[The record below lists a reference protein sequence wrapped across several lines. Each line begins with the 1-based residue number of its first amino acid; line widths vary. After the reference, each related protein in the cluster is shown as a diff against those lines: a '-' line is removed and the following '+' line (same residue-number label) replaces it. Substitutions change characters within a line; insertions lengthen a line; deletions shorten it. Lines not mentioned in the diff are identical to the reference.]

1 MPTVLYRWDFET
13 GDTQGWVLGSYSSLD
28 NTSKLQGVYS
38 IKYSLG
44 VICNTEYNNLI
55 MYITGID
62 LSTASRPLMIFL
74 HRSDNGGECP
84 AYVNYPEEII
94 VRVKDSSDNILMTS
108 TVRVAYL
115 ASGFTKVIVV
125 DLSPVA
131 GRSDLKIEIIQYNF
145 NRCCAPGSTIIAYYD
160 NIYIIDGGD
169 KEYNI
174 ALLTNSNVD
183 RTVSFS
189 IPDNDKAL
197 PSGSARF
204 SINLG
209 SPPHPLDESR
219 DVFTYTAVT
228 DQGSAPITSTDAT
241 YRHASALQAPAS
253 APAQFSRL
261 DVRAYVVSVVAG
273 YYAFDEVV
281 VVSFW
286 GTDWSLKVVYVFR
299 VAITVNAYS
308 PLSATAMINTT
319 YGTAWNGLRD
329 FSLKVHGRSLTIA
342 CYVKYLVGDN
352 TLVQSG
358 TVKVE
363 VYSSDYTRKYGES
376 VVDLTVGTELTGPDI
391 TGIPVDTDLKLR
403 ISWSIV
409 ANARVVL
416 TVRPIFKVY

>member
-13 GDTQGWVLGSYSSLD
+13 GDTQGWVLGPYSSL
-28 NTSKLQGVYS
+28 NAESKVQGVYS
-38 IKYSLG
+38 IKYTISVADG
-44 VICNTEYNNLI
+44 EFTNLV
-55 MYITGID
+55 MYITNID
-62 LSTASRPLMIFL
+62 LSTASKPLMLFVL
-74 HRSDNGGECP
+74 KDESGRNC
-84 AYVNYPEEII
+84 ANYPVNVI
-94 VRVKDSSDNILMTS
+94 VKVKD
-108 TVRVAYL
+108 
-115 ASGFTKVIVV
+115 ASGAVLMSTTVGIALYSSWFFRAVV
-125 DLSPVA
+125 LDLSPVA
-131 GRSDLKIEIIQYNF
+131 GRSGLTIEIYQYNKF
-145 NRCCAPGSTIIAYYD
+145 ACFGTVTATVMYYD

-174 ALLTNSNVD
+174 ALLANSNVD

-189 IPDNDKAL
+189 IPDADKAL
-197 PSGSARF
+197 PSGSAWF

-228 DQGSAPITSTDAT
+228 DQGSTSITSTDAT

-261 DVRAYVVSVVAG
+261 DVRAFVVSVATG
-273 YYAFDEVV
+273 YYAFDKVV

-286 GTDWSLKVVYVFR
+286 DTGWNLKVVYVFR

-319 YGTAWNGLRD
+319 YGTAWNGQRD

-363 VYSSDYTRKYGES
+363 VYSSDYSTKYGES
-376 VVDLTVGTELTGPDI
+376 VVDLTVGAELTGPDI
-391 TGIPVDTDLKLR
+391 TGVPVDRDLKLR

>member
-1 MPTVLYRWDFET
+1 MPTVLYKWDFET
-13 GDTQGWVLGSYSSLD
+13 GDTQGWVLGPYSSL
-28 NTSKLQGVYS
+28 NAESKVQGVYS
-38 IKYSLG
+38 ILYYRAASSASDL
-44 VICNTEYNNLI
+44 V
-55 MYITGID
+55 MYITDID
-62 LSTASRPLMIFL
+62 LSTASKPLMLF
-74 HRSDNGGECP
+74 
-84 AYVNYPEEII
+84 I
-94 VRVKDSSDNILMTS
+94 VRDTSGAAEYPRIGYTNITVTVKDSAGNTLLTYNIRLFYT
-108 TVRVAYL
+108 TYYLGFYKVVA
-115 ASGFTKVIVV
+115 V

-131 GRSDLKIEIIQYNF
+131 GRSGLRIEISENF
-145 NRCCAPGSTIIAYYD
+145 SYSGTVGTTTFFD
-160 NIYIIDGGD
+160 NIHIIDGGD

-174 ALLTNSNVD
+174 ALLANSGID

-189 IPDNDKAL
+189 IPDADKAL

-204 SINLG
+204 SISLG

-219 DVFTYTAVT
+219 DVFSYTAVT
-228 DQGSAPITSTDAT
+228 DQGSASITSTDASN
-241 YRHASALQAPAS
+241 RHASPYQQPS
-253 APAQFSRL
+253 TIPGVFTRL
-261 DVRAYVVSVVAG
+261 DVRAYVVSVASG

-286 GTDWSLKVVYVFR
+286 DTSWNLKVVYVFR
-299 VAITVNAYS
+299 VAITLNAYS
-308 PLSATAMINTT
+308 PLFATAMINTT
-319 YGTAWNGLRD
+319 YGTAWNGQRD

-352 TLVQSG
+352 TLVRSG

-363 VYSSDYTRKYGES
+363 VYSSDYSTKYGES